1 MENRNKMVKNMNHK
15 GRKNEKN
22 HRGFFLKEFLL
33 SLIVVSILLVFF
45 VPVASSTH
53 TTPSGASSTG
63 FSTLSAPQNTI
74 LTPLLENNYTVS
86 LTESGL
92 PSGTFWFT
100 TFDSSNGSILKNSYT
115 SHSVTSFSVPDGNYS
130 INVRACTMLSNEY
143 RAYLGKYNLQVF
155 EPVDYGEGQITVN
168 GSSVNINVSFSK
180 LYYINFTES
189 GLPMG
194 RNQTSIWGIK
204 IANTTMK
211 NNGMYLTAYATDT
224 LNYSL
229 PEINGTWYYTFCTLV
244 SGYYAQPLN
253 GSTQISGKNVSIAVT
268 FSTKSNGYYALN
280 FTETGLS
287 FETSWSVNLNSS
299 IQSSHSSVI
308 SFLIQNG
315 SYPYIIES
323 PAGYYASPSN
333 GTVHVDG
340 SSVNISISFFPS
352 KSNIPPIWA
361 FSGAYSNYSVSETN
375 NSKTLNGYVYYKI
388 LSVNDT
394 SQTIHILEARGNIT
408 GPVKNSYSNVS
419 WTNAPFALNPS
430 IFAQLNNASFSQNV
444 TKEMTYTTSMGTF
457 TVDELHFNSSGSAIK
472 LYVDTLSG
480 IYVGVQLQNT
490 TVNLNMNLTSTNI
503 PTTVKTQTTKYD
515 VIFTESGLP
524 SGTSWSITFNGTKES
539 STTSTISF
547 TAPNGTYSYT
557 VGSVSGYSAAS
568 ASGSISVKGASMST
582 TVTFS
587 KLYSVTF
594 TESGLPSGT
603 SWSITFNGT
612 KESSTTSTISFT
624 APNGTYSYTVGS
636 VSGYSAASASGSIS
650 VKGASMSTTVTF
662 SKLYSVT
669 FTESGLPSGTS
680 WFVTLNGSKESST
693 SSTITFSEI
702 NGTYTYTVGQVSGYN
717 LSTSSGNAKVIG
729 TYLNIAITYTNT
741 TNSKTSSFT
750 ISPLEEY
757 GAIGG
762 MIAAIGGTAGMIIK
776 KRR

>member
-1 MENRNKMVKNMNHK
+1 
-15 GRKNEKN
+15 
-22 HRGFFLKEFLL
+22 
-33 SLIVVSILLVFF
+33 
-45 VPVASSTH
+45 
-53 TTPSGASSTG
+53 
-63 FSTLSAPQNTI
+63 
-74 LTPLLENNYTVS
+74 
-86 LTESGL
+86 
-92 PSGTFWFT
+92 
-100 TFDSSNGSILKNSYT
+100 
-115 SHSVTSFSVPDGNYS
+115 
-130 INVRACTMLSNEY
+130 
-143 RAYLGKYNLQVF
+143 
-155 EPVDYGEGQITVN
+155 
-168 GSSVNINVSFSK
+168 
-180 LYYINFTES
+180 
-189 GLPMG
+189 
-194 RNQTSIWGIK
+194 
-204 IANTTMK
+204 
-211 NNGMYLTAYATDT
+211 
-224 LNYSL
+224 
-229 PEINGTWYYTFCTLV
+229 
-244 SGYYAQPLN
+244 
-253 GSTQISGKNVSIAVT
+253 
-268 FSTKSNGYYALN
+268 
-280 FTETGLS
+280 
-287 FETSWSVNLNSS
+287 
-299 IQSSHSSVI
+299 
-308 SFLIQNG
+308 
-315 SYPYIIES
+315 
-323 PAGYYASPSN
+323 
-333 GTVHVDG
+333 
-340 SSVNISISFFPS
+340 
-352 KSNIPPIWA
+352 
-361 FSGAYSNYSVSETN
+361 
-375 NSKTLNGYVYYKI
+375 
-388 LSVNDT
+388 
-394 SQTIHILEARGNIT
+394 
-408 GPVKNSYSNVS
+408 
-419 WTNAPFALNPS
+419 
-430 IFAQLNNASFSQNV
+430 
-444 TKEMTYTTSMGTF
+444 MGTF

-490 TVNLNMNLTSTNI
+490 TLNLNMNLTSTNI

-568 ASGSISVKGASMST
+568 ASGTISVKGASMST

-636 VSGYSAASASGSIS
+636 VSGYSAASASGTIS

-717 LSTSSGNAKVIG
+717 LSTSSGNAKVVG

-757 GAIGG
+757 GVIGG
-762 MIAAIGGTAGMIIK
+762 MIAAIGGIAGMIIK

>member
-194 RNQTSIWGIK
+194 GNQTSIWGIK

-603 SWSITFNGT
+603 SW
-612 KESSTTSTISFT
+612 
-624 APNGTYSYTVGS
+624 
-636 VSGYSAASASGSIS
+636 
-650 VKGASMSTTVTF
+650 
-662 SKLYSVT
+662 
-669 FTESGLPSGTS
+669 
-680 WFVTLNGSKESST
+680 FVTLNGSKESST